1 MRTAAR
7 RTTARRI
14 AAAFAVVLL
23 LFAAALVT
31 VLVSLHQIG
40 DAEEEATR
48 LDHAKHAGHIAAGLA
63 REQYIHQAHTLLE
76 WDRSHLGHYDEV
88 AKEAAAATARL
99 ESAVTDP
106 ESRARAAEIARL
118 VAESDHL
125 FRTEVVPV
133 VGTADRSRI
142 LDLHHRTEGM
152 VDRVVTLNDEL
163 NRDLEAR
170 ADAARKRAQRVRGS
184 ALLAVLVFFV
194 LAIAA
199 AAAVGGYL
207 MRSISRPVA
216 LLRAAAKRLGAGDLS
231 ARVEIT
237 RDDELGELA
246 GVFNQMAQ
254 DLAHDQAVLVEKSR
268 LASIGQVAAGVAHE
282 INNPLGVMLGY
293 VRLLRQDAA
302 LAARDELP
310 IIEDELRQ
318 CQLIV
323 AGLLDLARPARLHRA
338 EVDVDE
344 LSREV
349 VARFAEGDRLDGVEL
364 AVTPPSPVTV
374 DADEGKVR
382 QIVTNLLTNALDAAR
397 DGDVA
402 LVRVTTGLE
411 GDRAFVDVL
420 DHGPGIPAETW
431 PRLFEPFFTTR
442 SKGHGLGLAI
452 ARTLARAHG
461 GDVELSPGPDGVGI
475 RARLWLPLVAR
486 KEES

>member
-1 MRTAAR
+1 MPTAVR
-7 RTTARRI
+7 RTTARRL

-31 VLVSLHQIG
+31 VLVSLHEIG

-76 WDRSHLGHYDEV
+76 WNRSHLEHYDEV

-99 ESAVTDP
+99 EAAVTDP
-106 ESRARAAEIARL
+106 DSRARAAEIARL

-133 VGTADRSRI
+133 VGTSDRSRI

-152 VDRVVTLNDEL
+152 VDRVVKLNEEL
-163 NRDLEAR
+163 NRDLEVR
-170 ADAARKRAQRVRGS
+170 ADAARKRAQRVRAS
-184 ALLAVLVFFV
+184 ALLAVIVFFV

-216 LLRAAAKRLGAGDLS
+216 LLRAAAKRLGAGDLD

-246 GVFNQMAQ
+246 VVFNQMAQ
-254 DLAHDQAVLVEKSR
+254 DLAHDQAVLLEKSR

-293 VRLLRQDAA
+293 VRLLRQDTT

-323 AGLLDLARPARLHRA
+323 AGLLDLARPARLRRD

-344 LSREV
+344 LAREV
-349 VARFAEGDRLDGVEL
+349 VARLAEGGGSDGVEVV
-364 AVTPPSPVTV
+364 VTPPSPVPV
-374 DADEGKVR
+374 CADEGKVR
-382 QIVTNLLTNALDAAR
+382 QIITNLITNALAAAR
-397 DGDVA
+397 DGEVA
-402 LVRVTTGLE
+402 EVTVTTGIE
-411 GDRAFVDVL
+411 GERAFVEVL
-420 DHGPGIPAETW
+420 DRGPGIPAETW

-452 ARTLARAHG
+452 ARSLARAHG

-475 RARLWLPLVAR
+475 RARLWLPLDVR
-486 KEES
+486 KEEP